1 MVVVDVLLLFNQSYA
16 IGTNGFFMKL
26 KLLSWNVRGLNDPK
40 KREVL
45 KNWLRKW
52 KVDVVCLQET
62 KLDRVDWRII
72 QSIWGNR
79 FVGWAAPNAV
89 NTVGGI
95 LLLWDKRVL
104 EMTDSRVGSFLVS
117 CCWKGLLDGFE
128 WVGSGVWPE
137 SRRSLF

>member
-1 MVVVDVLLLFNQSYA
+1 MECSGSKQ
-16 IGTNGFFMKL
+16 
-26 KLLSWNVRGLNDPK
+26 
-40 KREVL
+40 REVL

-79 FVGWAAPNAV
+79 FVGWAMLNAV
-89 NTVGGI
+89 NTAGGI

-104 EMTDSRVGSFLVS
+104 EMTDSRVGSFSVS
-117 CCWKGLLDGFE
+117 CCWKGILYGFE
-128 WVGSGVWPE
+128 WVGLGVYGPN
-137 SRRSLF
+137 